1 MQKMEQALAVMR
13 EELEQEVQ
21 ALSKSRS
28 IEDRAARMAREVE
41 LNKVSVGGGT
51 PPAAKRRSPALLE
64 DLLVRIT
71 MSSPSRPCFLARD
84 FVRGIQR
91 ERCPLSD
98 PIRTIQYRKLSRI
111 SQKVSP
117 SLRTHLK
124 PQERVTR

>member
-64 DLLVRIT
+64 DLLVRIA

-91 ERCPLSD
+91 ERCPCQ
-98 PIRTIQYRKLSRI
+98 IQYGLSNIGNCPEYHRK
-111 SQKVSP
+111 
-117 SLRTHLK
+117 SLRLSVRTSS
-124 PQERVTR
+124 RRSV